1 MIVDFQHHFTPRELF
16 KEDLGDR
23 LIIAFDESGAPSYT
37 SHKLLYDLDEHIRMM
52 DMAGI
57 DAAFLTS
64 ASAMCADLER
74 SKLVND
80 KAKQA
85 AVSYTHLRAHE
96 TRHD

>member
-74 SKLVND
+74 SKKEKKKKNTTN
-80 KAKQA
+80 KRKHTRRAGA
-85 AVSYTHLRAHE
+85 AWL
-96 TRHD
+96 